1 MAGMAPQAEPTVPG
15 VRTVQGVQAVPG
27 VQTVPAVPR
36 RARRLVPAGLPRRG
50 ELIAAC
56 TVAFVLVHLLLAQ
69 LTLLLVLL
77 FAVVGVTTRWRR
89 WWLLWPALAGA
100 AWALAVGPDQALAG
114 FTAGPA
120 SLLRQLGAGGAA
132 AGHPLD
138 AFSGI
143 GRWLPRQFPVA
154 LPLAAAEAAALGWLA
169 WLRTDEWAV
178 PPPRP
183 GAVAAL
189 RAAVAARVI
198 RSGSVLTRDGCALG
212 TTSATGAV
220 AELRWPEVAHG
231 VLITAADGQQVTL
244 ASLQLVHAAL
254 RRRKAVFVL
263 DDGSD
268 RAVAAAL
275 AAACRATGTP
285 LRHEDG
291 RGEQALAGHA
301 PGGPPGGA
309 ASASQLWGRAAAGLS
324 PAPPRPTVGAGQIS
338 DGDLSG
344 DPGIRDPGNRDPGNR
359 GLGNR
364 GLGDVDLT
372 GVLGERSA
380 VLLAAWSP
388 ELADRACAGLTA
400 LAARLRR
407 IGVDGDALVWAPQA
421 ERLPPQAL
429 GALLRDAAS
438 TGLAVLAG
446 TTSPAAATELAGL
459 AGTALVGR
467 VTDAVLA
474 AALAART
481 GSRLL
486 PPSVAAAFGHQPPPG
501 PAATAGPPSG
511 QPFPGQPPGPLTAPP
526 AGPTAGPPP
535 WLSAAQGAGQ
545 RAGEGT
551 GPVPAGELVPCPV
564 VPARVLLTL
573 GHDEFVLAVS
583 APRPRQIA
591 PGRLVPARLPRSQGA
606 G

>member
-1 MAGMAPQAEPTVPG
+1 
-15 VRTVQGVQAVPG
+15 
-27 VQTVPAVPR
+27 VPR

-50 ELIAAC
+50 ELIAAAAL
-56 TVAFVLVHLLLAQ
+56 AFVLVHLLLAQ
-69 LTLLLVLL
+69 LTLLLVLA
-77 FAVVGVTTRWRR
+77 FAVVGATTRWRQ

-100 AWALAVGPDQALAG
+100 AWVLAVGPDQALAG
-114 FTAGPA
+114 FGAGPA

-132 AGHPLD
+132 TAGHPLA

-143 GRWLPRQFPVA
+143 SRWLPRQFPVA

-178 PPPRP
+178 RPPRP

-189 RAAVAARVI
+189 RAAAAARVI

-212 TTSATGAV
+212 TAPATGAV

-231 VLITAADGQQVTL
+231 VLVTAADEQQVTL

-268 RAVAAAL
+268 RGVAAAL

-285 LRHEDG
+285 LRQEDG
-291 RGEQALAGHA
+291 RGEQALAGRA
-301 PGGPPGGA
+301 PGDAGA
-309 ASASQLWGRAAAGLS
+309 ASASQLWGRAAAGRP
-324 PAPPRPTVGAGQIS
+324 PAPPRPAGGGAGGIS

-344 DPGIRDPGNRDPGNR
+344 DPGIRDLGIRDLSDDPGNRD
-359 GLGNR
+359 LG
-364 GLGDVDLT
+364 GVDLT

-380 VLLAAWSP
+380 VLLAAGSP

-400 LAARLRR
+400 LAGRLRR
-407 IGVDGDALVWAPQA
+407 IGVDGDALVWAPHA

-429 GALLRDAAS
+429 GALLRDGAS
-438 TGLAVLAG
+438 AGLAVLAG
-446 TTSPAAATELAGL
+446 TTSPAVATELAGL
-459 AGTALVGR
+459 AGTAFVGR
-467 VTDAVLA
+467 VADAGLA
-474 AALAART
+474 TTLAART

-486 PPSVAAAFGHQPPPG
+486 PPSAAAALGHQPLAG
-501 PAATAGPPSG
+501 PAATAGL
-511 QPFPGQPPGPLTAPP
+511 PPGPPAAP
-526 AGPTAGPPP
+526 
-535 WLSAAQGAGQ
+535 GA
-545 RAGEGT
+545 

-564 VPARVLLTL
+564 VPARVLLAL

-591 PGRLVPARLPRSQGA
+591 PGRLVPARLPRPEAA